1 MKKLKNEVKKLESL
15 EDEFFEINHET
26 KENTVKLR
34 FHNPEEIFDLNA
46 ITKTPILSDEFFE
59 WIASSMEYTPKKYKI
74 NIIIYFDDM
83 GDYNEQQL
91 LEIYEKNIALDI
103 KKTLRKAKSKKMLAY
118 SLFGIGIL
126 LLTIKFL
133 ISGLWDSPGLIGEI
147 INEVI
152 EICDWV
158 VVWEAFAILLLE
170 RKERLAQAKEIARKF
185 NRIEFKKI
193 EK

>member
-1 MKKLKNEVKKLESL
+1 
-15 EDEFFEINHET
+15 
-26 KENTVKLR
+26 
-34 FHNPEEIFDLNA
+34 
-46 ITKTPILSDEFFE
+46 
-59 WIASSMEYTPKKYKI
+59 
-74 NIIIYFDDM
+74 
-83 GDYNEQQL
+83 
-91 LEIYEKNIALDI
+91 
-103 KKTLRKAKSKKMLAY
+103 MLAY

-133 ISGLWDSPGLIGEI
+133 INGLWDNPGLIGDI
-147 INEVI
+147 IKEVI